1 MKMGENMD
9 VKGVT
14 AIITG
19 GASGLGAGA
28 ARALSAAGA
37 KVALLDRN
45 QDLVQATADE
55 IGGIGLAC
63 DVTDDSSVEKAFAA
77 AEKALGPVRI
87 LLNCA
92 GIGPHQRM
100 VSKGEAHSLDM
111 YRQVIA
117 VNLVGTFVCCRFA
130 AEPMAK
136 LAPNAGGE
144 RGVIINVASISAYDS
159 PAGGVAYAASK
170 AGVAG
175 MTLPMA
181 RDLGAYGI
189 RVMAIAPGT
198 FETPLF
204 RSAPGDVSDQM
215 AARAPFPS
223 RPGKPTEEFGELV
236 RHIAENSFLNGEV
249 IRIDAAIRMPPRF
262 G

>member
-1 MKMGENMD
+1 MD

-37 KVALLDRN
+37 KIALLDLN
-45 QDLVQATADE
+45 QDLVKATANE
-55 IGGIGLAC
+55 IDGVGVVC
-63 DVTDDSSVEKAFAA
+63 DVTDDDSIERAFAA
-77 AEKALGPVRI
+77 VTEQLGAPRI
-87 LLNCA
+87 LVNCA

-100 VSKGEAHSLDM
+100 LSKDGAHPLDM
-111 YRQVIA
+111 YRKIIA
-117 VNLVGTFVCCRFA
+117 VNLIGTFVCCRFA
-130 AEPMAK
+130 VEAMAK
-136 LAPNAGGE
+136 LEPNAGGE
-144 RGVIINVASISAYDS
+144 RGVIVNVASVSAFDS

-175 MTLPMA
+175 MALPMA
-181 RDLGAYGI
+181 RDLGSYGI
-189 RVMAIAPGT
+189 RVMTIAPGT

-204 RSAPGDVSDQM
+204 RSAPSDVADRM

-249 IRIDAAIRMPPRF
+249 IRLDAAIRMPPRF

>member
-1 MKMGENMD
+1 MD
-9 VKGVT
+9 IKGVT
-14 AIITG
+14 AIVTG

-37 KVALLDRN
+37 KVALFDIN
-45 QDLVQATADE
+45 ENLVRATAEDV
-55 IGGIGLAC
+55 GGLGLRC
-63 DVTDDSSVEKAFAA
+63 DVTDDADVGRAFADA
-77 AEKALGPVRI
+77 QRALGRARI
-87 LLNCA
+87 LVNCA
-92 GIGPHQRM
+92 GVGPHQRM
-100 VSKGEAHSLDM
+100 LSKGEAHSSEM
-111 YRQVIA
+111 YRNVIA
-117 VNLVGTFVCCRFA
+117 INLIGTFVCCRLG
-130 AEPMAK
+130 AEAMAK
-136 LAPNAGGE
+136 LEPDAGGE

-170 AGVAG
+170 AGVVG

-181 RDLGAYGI
+181 RDLGGYGI
-189 RVMAIAPGT
+189 RVMTIAPGT

-204 RSAPGDVSDQM
+204 RSAPGDMADHM
-215 AARAPFPS
+215 AAQAPFPS

-249 IRIDAAIRMPPRF
+249 IRIDGAIRMPPHF

>member
-1 MKMGENMD
+1 MD
-9 VKGVT
+9 INGVT

-28 ARALSAAGA
+28 GRALSAAGA

-45 QDLVQATADE
+45 EDLLGPTAE
-55 IGGIGLAC
+55 EVGGVGVRC
-63 DVTDDSSVEKAFAA
+63 DVTDDASVEAAFAQ
-77 AEKALGPVRI
+77 AEQALGAARI
-87 LLNCA
+87 LVNCA
-92 GIGPHQRM
+92 GIGPHERM
-100 VSKGEAHSLDM
+100 LSKGRAHSLEL
-111 YRQVIA
+111 YRKVIE
-117 VNLVGTFVCCRFA
+117 VNLIGTFVCCRLA
-130 AEPMAK
+130 VESMGKLEPD
-136 LAPNAGGE
+136 AGGE
-144 RGVIINVASISAYDS
+144 RGVIVNVASISAYDS
-159 PAGGVAYAASK
+159 PAGGVAYGASK
-170 AGVAG
+170 AGVVG

-181 RDLGAYGI
+181 RDLGGYGI
-189 RVMAIAPGT
+189 RVMTVAPGT

-204 RSAPGDVSDQM
+204 RSAPGDMADIM

-249 IRIDAAIRMPPRF
+249 IRVDGALRMPPHF

>member
-1 MKMGENMD
+1 MD

-37 KVALLDRN
+37 KVALLDLN
-45 QDLVQATADE
+45 QDMVKTTANQ
-55 IGGIGLAC
+55 IGGIGLTC
-63 DVTDDSSVEKAFAA
+63 DVTDDASIEQAFTAVA
-77 AEKALGPVRI
+77 DQLGSPRI
-87 LLNCA
+87 LVNCA

-100 VSKGEAHSLDM
+100 LSKGEAHSLDM
-111 YRQVIA
+111 YRKIIA
-117 VNLVGTFVCCRFA
+117 VNLTGTFVCCRFA
-130 AEPMAK
+130 AESMAK
-136 LAPNAGGE
+136 LDPNAGGE
-144 RGVIINVASISAYDS
+144 RGVIINVASVSAYDS
-159 PAGGVAYAASK
+159 PSGGVAYAASK

-175 MTLPMA
+175 MALPMA
-181 RDLGAYGI
+181 RDLGSYGI
-189 RVMAIAPGT
+189 RVMTIAPGT

-204 RSAPGDVSDQM
+204 RSAPGDGPDKM
-215 AARAPFPS
+215 AAMAPFPS